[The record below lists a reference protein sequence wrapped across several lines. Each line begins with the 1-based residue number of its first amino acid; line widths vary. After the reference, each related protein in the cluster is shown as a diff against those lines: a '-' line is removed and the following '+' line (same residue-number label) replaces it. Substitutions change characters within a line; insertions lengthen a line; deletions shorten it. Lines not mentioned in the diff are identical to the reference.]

1 MPRRRVAEK
10 RKTIPD
16 PKFND
21 RLVSR
26 FVGSLMKD
34 GKKSIAYNILYKS
47 LDNIAEQVKDDP
59 VKILK
64 AALDNVRPLVETK
77 SRRVGGANYQ
87 VPIEVAPLRGE
98 ALSIRWILKAAKD
111 RPGRSMQE
119 KLTSELIDA
128 YNKRGSAMKKREEVH
143 KMAESNKAFAHYR
156 W

>member
-1 MPRRRVAEK
+1 MPRRRVADK
-10 RKTIPD
+10 RIAIPD

-34 GKKSIAYNILYKS
+34 GKKSLAYNILYRS
-47 LDNIAEQVKDDP
+47 LDSIAEQIKDDP

-64 AALDNVRPLVETK
+64 TALDNVRPLVETK

-87 VPIEVAPLRGE
+87 VPVEVNAARGE
-98 ALSIRWILKAAKD
+98 ALGIRWILTSAKS

-128 YNKRGSAMKKREEVH
+128 YNKRGSAIKKREEVH
-143 KMAESNKAFAHYR
+143 KMAEANKAFAHYR

>member
-10 RKTIPD
+10 RPTQPD

-26 FVGSLMKD
+26 FVGSLMKS
-34 GKKSIAYNILYKS
+34 GKKSIAYNILYSS
-47 LDNIAEQVKDDP
+47 LDSIAEQVKDDP
-59 VKILK
+59 VKVLK
-64 AALDNVRPLVETK
+64 TALENVRPLVETK

-87 VPIEVAPLRGE
+87 VPIEVTPYRGE
-98 ALSIRWILKAAKD
+98 ALSIRWILKAAKG
-111 RPGRSMQE
+111 RPGKSMRE
-119 KLTSELIDA
+119 KLTQELIDA

-143 KMAESNKAFAHYR
+143 KVAESNKAFAHFR

>member
-10 RKTIPD
+10 RTTQPD

-21 RLVSR
+21 RLVAR
-26 FVGSLMKD
+26 FVGSLIKS
-34 GKKSIAYNILYKS
+34 GKKSLAYNILYSS
-47 LDNIAEQVKDDP
+47 LDHIAEQVKDDP

-64 AALDNVRPLVETK
+64 EALENVRPLVETK

-87 VPIEVAPLRGE
+87 VPVEVTPLRGE
-98 ALSIRWILKAAKD
+98 ALGIRWILKAAKE

-119 KLTSELIDA
+119 KLTAELIDA
-128 YNKRGSAMKKREEVH
+128 YNKRGSAIKKREEVH
-143 KMAESNKAFAHYR
+143 KMAESNKAFAHFR